1 MHSRS
6 ILGRRLLGKTFGAS
20 GSEGMG
26 SAAVLYRDRTT
37 PGSLGNSLRVR
48 LRHSLCFCSKSNNL
62 YALTQHTR
70 DTLLTPQR
78 GGSGIRLGRER
89 HKGRS
94 APVSTSHRLSAAG
107 HPRPFFVT
115 AFIFN
120 FVKVYHSRRRLS
132 RFLAEKILILYQGAL
147 QNFHAGIL
155 LPAGK
160 KCYNTEYTMFYARK
174 MPAEKGGR
182 TGCLCR

>member
-78 GGSGIRLGRER
+78 RGSGIRLGRER

-115 AFIFN
+115 AFGYSISSKYTTRGGGCQDFRRKKFN
-120 FVKVYHSRRRLS
+120 TLSGCFAKFSRRDIVAR
-132 RFLAEKILILYQGAL
+132 R
-147 QNFHAGIL
+147 
-155 LPAGK
+155 GK
-160 KCYNTEYTMFYARK
+160 M
-174 MPAEKGGR
+174 
-182 TGCLCR
+182 L